1 MLTSILMTQKLRLLI
16 THPCH
21 MEVLLRQ
28 TPWRMRRPMVPHR
41 FIALTRLNKSA
52 ASLPEKRERK
62 KGALH
67 S

>member
-1 MLTSILMTQKLRLLI
+1 MLASILMTQQLRLLI
-16 THPCH
+16 AQSRH
-21 MEVLLRQ
+21 MKVLFGQ

-41 FIALTRLNKSA
+41 FVALTRLNKSA
-52 ASLPEKRERK
+52 TSLPEERERK